1 MTTKA
6 ERGKSGKG
14 ETPQYASVGSNT
26 LNEITVLRAT
36 RALFLYVRQWMAER
50 GILEQPPVG
59 DCPRRPPFFQ
69 KFCQL
74 AVRLVWAGRIF
85 DDFRRSPIDPQLSFA
100 VRHQYAHAGIVITA
114 SHNPS
119 HDNGFKAY
127 FSDGAQL
134 IPPHAEKVVEK
145 YKSISINF
153 FLFWAKTQQM
163 KTLGLF
169 CRQVMIFLI
178 GAALEDAVLDPEIL
192 QENAPK
198 LVFTPIHGTGAIS
211 AIPALWD
218 HGVEVVVDDEQNK
231 HDPNFSTVQSP
242 NPENPEALKRG
253 ISVARKTKTDLV
265 MGSDP
270 DCDRIG
276 VAARLKG
283 GDFVCL
289 TGNQVA
295 CMLAEY
301 RLMATKRKQLWADDS
316 NGCVAILKTFVT
328 TPMLDRIAESHG
340 IRCVNTPTRFKW
352 MAKKKWANTRTR
364 H

>member
-1 MTTKA
+1 MV
-6 ERGKSGKG
+6 
-14 ETPQYASVGSNT
+14 PGST
-26 LNEITVLRAT
+26 
-36 RALFLYVRQWMAER
+36 
-50 GILEQPPVG
+50 
-59 DCPRRPPFFQ
+59 
-69 KFCQL
+69 
-74 AVRLVWAGRIF
+74 
-85 DDFRRSPIDPQLSFA
+85 PQLSFA

-145 YKSISINF
+145 YESIPIAELLP
-153 FLFWAKTQQM
+153 FLGQNPTDEDPWTVLQAGDD
-163 KTLGLF
+163 LSY
-169 CRQVMIFLI
+169 R
-178 GAALEDAVLDPEIL
+178 AALEDAVLDPEIL

-211 AIPALWD
+211 AVPALWD

-276 VAARLKG
+276 VAARLKEEISYASRE
-283 GDFVCL
+283 
-289 TGNQVA
+289 TKSHA
-295 CMLAEY
+295 CSPS
-301 RLMATKRKQLWADDS
+301 TD
-316 NGCVAILKTFVT
+316 
-328 TPMLDRIAESHG
+328 
-340 IRCVNTPTRFKW
+340 
-352 MAKKKWANTRTR
+352 
-364 H
+364 

>member
-1 MTTKA
+1 M
-6 ERGKSGKG
+6 SGSG
-14 ETPQYASVGSNT
+14 WPNREYLNNPVVSPTASV
-26 LNEITVLRAT
+26 I
-36 RALFLYVRQWMAER
+36 
-50 GILEQPPVG
+50 
-59 DCPRRPPFFQ
+59 FQ
-69 KFCQL
+69 RFCQL
-74 AVRLVWAGRIF
+74 AAALVRQGGYSMIF
-85 DDFRRSPIDPQLSFA
+85 DGPRSTPQLSFA
-100 VRHQYAHAGIVITA
+100 VRHQYAHAGVVITA

-145 YKSISINF
+145 YETIPISE
-153 FLFWAKTQQM
+153 LLPSLDQKPSDKAPWTVLQAGDD
-163 KTLGLF
+163 LSY
-169 CRQVMIFLI
+169 R
-178 GAALEDAVLDPEIL
+178 AALEDSVLDPEML
-192 QENAPK
+192 QENTLK

-211 AIPALWD
+211 AVPALWD
-218 HGVEVVVDDEQNK
+218 HGVEVVVDEEQNK

-265 MGSDP
+265 LGSEP

-276 VAARLKG
+276 VAAKLKG

-301 RLMATKRKQLWADDS
+301 RLMATKRKQLWP
-316 NGCVAILKTFVT
+316 K
-328 TPMLDRIAESHG
+328 
-340 IRCVNTPTRFKW
+340 IRTDAWQSSRLL
-352 MAKKKWANTRTR
+352 
-364 H
+364 